1 MSRCVASPAHER
13 EAEYWRMAT
22 VLNLV
27 LPLVSVL
34 LGALI
39 TYLLNVRSRR
49 RGEENEVYHGA
60 ISAVAVAIAST
71 DYISQAKWGGSTP
84 KEEVDLAKQAGREFA
99 ERHLRAVADA
109 RAAVAR
115 ASAYDPTLAEFFRT
129 NTAAVYERGDELM
142 VRLRAHLR

>member
-1 MSRCVASPAHER
+1 MV
-13 EAEYWRMAT
+13 T
-22 VLNLV
+22 GLNLG

-39 TYLLNVRSRR
+39 TYLLNVKARI
-49 RGEENEVYHGA
+49 RGEENDVYRGA

-71 DYISQAKWGGSTP
+71 DYISQIKWGGSTP
-84 KEEVDLAKQAGREFA
+84 EEEADLAKQAGREFT

-115 ASAYDPTLAEFFRT
+115 ASAYDPTLAEFYRT

-142 VRLRAHLR
+142 ARLREHLR

>member
-1 MSRCVASPAHER
+1 MV
-13 EAEYWRMAT
+13 T
-22 VLNLV
+22 GLNLG

-39 TYLLNVRSRR
+39 TYLLNVKARIRS
-49 RGEENEVYHGA
+49 EENDVYHGA

-71 DYISQAKWGGSTP
+71 DYISQIKWGGSTP
-84 KEEVDLAKQAGREFA
+84 EEEADLAKQAGREFT

-115 ASAYDPTLAEFFRT
+115 ASAYDPTLAEFYHT

-142 VRLRAHLR
+142 ARLREHLR

>member
-1 MSRCVASPAHER
+1 
-13 EAEYWRMAT
+13 MAT

-39 TYLLNVRSRR
+39 TYLLNVRARR
-49 RGEENEVYHGA
+49 HSQENEVYHSA
-60 ISAVAVAIAST
+60 ISAVAIAIAST
-71 DYISQAKWGGSTP
+71 DYISKIKWGGSTP
-84 KEEVDLAKQAGREFA
+84 EEEADLAKQAGREFT

-115 ASAYDPTLAEFFRT
+115 ASAYDPTLAEYFRT
-129 NTAAVYERGDELM
+129 TTAAVYERGDELM
-142 VRLRAHLR
+142 AHLREHLR